1 MASSLTST
9 RATVEVIPSARR
21 LVGSLRD
28 LGYDF
33 VHAIAD
39 LVDNSIA
46 AGAGRVV
53 IDLKW
58 SGPDSWVRV
67 IDNGT
72 GMSGTEITE
81 AMRFGSERDYQ
92 VDDLGKFGLGLKT
105 ASLSQCRRLTVASR
119 MDRSQRR
126 IEVRRW
132 DLDYVQKSNK
142 WEIEVVGSGDRP
154 DTLIQPLQ
162 EHTGT
167 VVLWESLE
175 RVLKYKVAWGDNSKN
190 ALYRLAEQLDQHL
203 GMVFH
208 RFLSGEA
215 RRRKKLTITV
225 NGTAVEPWDP
235 YASGEKAT
243 EVFPPKEFEL
253 HTDNGKGIVRYQ
265 PYVLPTKEK
274 FSSVQAFERMSGP
287 ERWNRQQ
294 GFYIY
299 RADRM
304 IQSGGWSRMR
314 TADEHT
320 KLARA
325 AIDFYPDLDPAFEV
339 NVAKFRVTL
348 PPELKDQ
355 LEEPVERLVKRAKSV
370 YGGQNS
376 NGSQGSFASRG
387 GGNSTHGTGRPKGGA
402 GRGTTSGHLSRVSVK
417 SALERAAADAGE
429 TEAFRKIIRALVKRF
444 PELAHEFGF

>member
-1 MASSLTST
+1 MATSNSAT
-9 RATVEVIPSARR
+9 RSRVEVVPSARR
-21 LVGSLRD
+21 LIGSLRD

-46 AGAGRVV
+46 ANASRVV

-67 IDNGT
+67 IGQRDWHVRDRRSQRPCGLVPNGII
-72 GMSGTEITE
+72 E
-81 AMRFGSERDYQ
+81 
-92 VDDLGKFGLGLKT
+92 VDDLGKFGLRPENGLALAMPD
-105 ASLSQCRRLTVASR
+105 ASLLRAALIETNGVSR
-119 MDRSQRR
+119 FAGGTSITWRNR
-126 IEVRRW
+126 ING
-132 DLDYVQKSNK
+132 KSK
-142 WEIEVVGSGDRP
+142 FLVSTKDP
-154 DTLIQPLQ
+154 DTLVERLLQ

-175 RVLKYKVAWGDNSKN
+175 RVLKYKVAWGENSKN

-225 NGTAVEPWDP
+225 NGNRCANPGTRMR
-235 YASGEKAT
+235 SGEKAT

-253 HTDNGKGIVRYQ
+253 HSRRWKGYLVRYQ
-265 PYVLPTKEK
+265 PYRSPRQRK
-274 FSSVQAFERMSGP
+274 SSPVFRPFERMSGP
-287 ERWNRQQ
+287 EKWNRQQ

-320 KLARA
+320 KLAGA
-325 AIDFYPDLDPAFEV
+325 AIDFYPD
-339 NVAKFRVTL
+339 
-348 PPELKDQ
+348 
-355 LEEPVERLVKRAKSV
+355 S
-370 YGGQNS
+370 
-376 NGSQGSFASRG
+376 GSGVRG
-387 GGNSTHGTGRPKGGA
+387 
-402 GRGTTSGHLSRVSVK
+402 
-417 SALERAAADAGE
+417 ECC
-429 TEAFRKIIRALVKRF
+429 
-444 PELAHEFGF
+444 

>member
-1 MASSLTST
+1 MGSSSTST

-21 LVGSLRD
+21 LVRSLRD

-33 VHAIAD
+33 VHAMAD

-46 AGAGRVV
+46 AGASRVA

-67 IDNGT
+67 VDNGS
-72 GMSGTEITE
+72 GMSGTTITE
-81 AMRFGSERDYQ
+81 AMRFGSERDYEL
-92 VDDLGKFGLGLKT
+92 DDLGKFGLGLKT

-119 MDRSQRR
+119 IDRNQRR

-132 DLDYVQKSNK
+132 DLDLVEKSNR
-142 WEIEVVGSGDRP
+142 WEIEILGSDERE
-154 DTLIQPLQ
+154 DNLVEPLQ
-162 EHTGT
+162 DQTGT
-167 VVLWESLE
+167 VVLWEALE
-175 RVLKYKVAWGDNSKN
+175 RVLKYKVAWGESSKN
-190 ALYRLAEQLDQHL
+190 ALYKLAEQLDEHL

-235 YASGEKAT
+235 YAREEKAT
-243 EVFPPKEFEL
+243 EVFPSKEFEL
-253 HTDNGKGIVRYQ
+253 HTDEGKGAVRYQ
-265 PYVLPTKEK
+265 PYVLPPKEK
-274 FSSVQAFERMSGP
+274 FSSVRAFERMSGP
-287 ERWNRQQ
+287 EKWNRQQ

-339 NVAKFRVTL
+339 NIAKFRVTL
-348 PPELKDQ
+348 PPELKEQ
-355 LEEPVERLVKRAKSV
+355 LEEPVERLVKRAKAV
-370 YGGQNS
+370 YSGEKGAAA
-376 NGSQGSFASRG
+376 NGSGSSQRTTPRATAG
-387 GGNSTHGTGRPKGGA
+387 GGGTGKNVGSTPYK
-402 GRGTTSGHLSRVSVK
+402 RVEVK
-417 SALERAAADAGE
+417 NALEQAAADAGE
-429 TEAFRKIIRALVKRF
+429 VEALKKIVRALVKRF
-444 PELAHEFGF
+444 PELADEFGF

>member
-1 MASSLTST
+1 MGSSLTST
-9 RATVEVIPSARR
+9 RTTVEVIPSARR
-21 LVGSLRD
+21 LVRSLRD

-46 AGAGRVV
+46 AGAGRVA

-67 IDNGT
+67 TDNGT
-72 GMSGTEITE
+72 GMSGTTITE
-81 AMRFGSERDYQ
+81 AMRFGSERDYE

-119 MDRSQRR
+119 VDRNQRR

-132 DLDYVQKSNK
+132 DLDLVEKSNR
-142 WEIEVVGSGDRP
+142 WEIEVVGSDERQDNLVGS
-154 DTLIQPLQ
+154 LQ
-162 EHTGT
+162 DQTGT
-167 VVLWESLE
+167 VVLWEVLE
-175 RVLKYKVAWGDNSKN
+175 RVLKYKVAWGESSKN
-190 ALYRLAEQLDQHL
+190 ALYKLAEQLDQHL

-208 RFLSGEA
+208 RFLAGEA

-225 NGTAVEPWDP
+225 NRTAVEPWDP
-235 YASGEKAT
+235 YAREEKAT
-243 EVFPPKEFEL
+243 EVFPSKEFEL
-253 HTDNGKGIVRYQ
+253 HTDEGKGAVRYQ
-265 PYVLPTKEK
+265 PYVLPPKEK
-274 FSSVQAFERMSGP
+274 FSSLRAFERMSGP
-287 ERWNRQQ
+287 EKWNRQQ

-339 NVAKFRVTL
+339 NIAKFRVTL
-348 PPELKDQ
+348 PPELKEQ
-355 LEEPVERLVKRAKSV
+355 LEEPVERLVKRAKTV
-370 YGGQNS
+370 YSGEKGSGAGGS
-376 NGSQGSFASRG
+376 GAGGRAIPRGASG
-387 GGNSTHGTGRPKGGA
+387 AGGTGKNMGSVPYK
-402 GRGTTSGHLSRVSVK
+402 RVEVK
-417 SALERAAADAGE
+417 SALEQAAADAGE
-429 TEAFRKIIRALVKRF
+429 VEALRKIIRALAKRF
-444 PELAHEFGF
+444 PELADEFGF

>member
-1 MASSLTST
+1 MRSSPTSN

-21 LVGSLRD
+21 LVRSLRD

-33 VHAIAD
+33 VHAVAD

-46 AGAGRVV
+46 AGATRVA

-67 IDNGT
+67 VDNGT
-72 GMSGTEITE
+72 GMSGTTITE
-81 AMRFGSERDYQ
+81 AMRFGSERDYD

-119 MDRSQRR
+119 TDSAQRR

-132 DLDYVQKSNK
+132 NLDLVEKSNR
-142 WEIEVVGSGDRP
+142 WEIEILGSDERP
-154 DTLIQPLQ
+154 DNLVEPLQ
-162 EHTGT
+162 KQTGT

-175 RVLKYKVAWGDNSKN
+175 RVLKYKVAWGENSKN
-190 ALYRLAEQLDQHL
+190 ALYKLAEQVDQHL

-215 RRRKKLTITV
+215 RRRKKVSITV

-235 YASGEKAT
+235 YAREEEAT
-243 EVFPPKEFEL
+243 EEFPCKEFEL
-253 HTDNGKGIVRYQ
+253 YADEGKGVVRYQ
-265 PYVLPTKEK
+265 PFVLPARDK
-274 FSSVQAFERMSGP
+274 FSSVRAFERMSGP
-287 ERWNRQQ
+287 EKWNRQQ

-325 AIDFYPDLDPAFEV
+325 AIDFYPDLDSAFEV

-348 PPELKDQ
+348 PPELKDHLQ
-355 LEEPVERLVKRAKSV
+355 EPVERLVKRAKTV
-370 YGGQNS
+370 YSGTKDGRGP
-376 NGSQGSFASRG
+376 GSASR
-387 GGNSTHGTGRPKGGA
+387 SPL
-402 GRGTTSGHLSRVSVK
+402 GRGTARRETGGNAKQGTFKKEEIK
-417 SALERAAADAGE
+417 SALERAAAEAGE
-429 TEAFRKIIRALVKRF
+429 AEALKKIIRMLVRRF
-444 PELAHEFGF
+444 PELADELGF

>member
-1 MASSLTST
+1 MQSSTTSV

-21 LVGSLRD
+21 LVQSLRD

-33 VHAIAD
+33 VHAMAD
-39 LVDNSIA
+39 LVDNSLAAKASRIA
-46 AGAGRVV
+46 

-58 SGPDSWVRV
+58 DGPNSWVR
-67 IDNGT
+67 IADNGT
-72 GMSGTEITE
+72 GMSGSTITE
-81 AMRFGSERDYQ
+81 AMRFGSERDYE

-119 MDRSQRR
+119 VDRDQKR

-132 DLDYVQKSNK
+132 DLDLVSKSNK
-142 WEIEVVGSGDRP
+142 WEIEILGSDERP
-154 DTLIQPLQ
+154 DNLVEPLQ

-175 RVLKYKVAWGDNSKN
+175 RVLKYKIAWGENSKN
-190 ALYRLAEQLDQHL
+190 ALYKLAEHLDQHL

-215 RRRKKLTITV
+215 RRRKNLTITV

-235 YASGEKAT
+235 YARDEKAT
-243 EVFPPKEFEL
+243 EKYPSQEFEL
-253 HTDNGKGIVRYQ
+253 HTDEGKGLVRYQ
-265 PYVLPTKEK
+265 PFVLPAKEK
-274 FSSVQAFERMSGP
+274 FSSPRAFERMSGP
-287 ERWNRQQ
+287 EKWNRQQ

-325 AIDFYPDLDPAFEV
+325 VIDFYPDLDSAFEI

-348 PPELKDQ
+348 PPELKDE
-355 LEEPVERLVKRAKSV
+355 LEEPVERLIKRAKAV
-370 YGGQNS
+370 YAGQKNGFKPSPSGGS
-376 NGSQGSFASRG
+376 TSIPSGNGSKRYSAKDLAGP
-387 GGNSTHGTGRPKGGA
+387 TPKNQNFK
-402 GRGTTSGHLSRVSVK
+402 R
-417 SALERAAADAGE
+417 ALEQAAADADE
-429 TEAFRKIIRALVKRF
+429 TEALKKIIRAFCKRF
-444 PELAHEFGF
+444 PELADDFGF

>member
-9 RATVEVIPSARR
+9 RGTVEVIPSARR

-39 LVDNSIA
+39 LIDNSIA
-46 AGAGRVV
+46 AGAGRVA

-67 IDNGT
+67 VDNGA

-105 ASLSQCRRLTVASR
+105 ASLSQCRTLTVASR
-119 MDRSQRR
+119 TDRNQRR

-132 DLDYVQKSNK
+132 DLDYVEKSNR
-142 WEIEVVGSGDRP
+142 WEIEVVGPEDRKEN
-154 DTLIQPLQ
+154 LIEPLQ

-175 RVLKYKVAWGDNSKN
+175 RVLKYRVAWGENSKN
-190 ALYRLAEQLDQHL
+190 ALYKLAEQLDQHL

-208 RFLSGEA
+208 RFLSGQA
-215 RRRKKLTITV
+215 RRRKKLVITV
-225 NGTAVEPWDP
+225 NGTTVEPWDP
-235 YASGEKAT
+235 YASEEKAT
-243 EVFPPKEFEL
+243 ESFPSKEFEL
-253 HTDNGKGIVRYQ
+253 HTDKGKGIVRYQ
-265 PYVLPTKEK
+265 PYVLPPKEK

-325 AIDFYPDLDPAFEV
+325 AIDFYPDLDPVFEV
-339 NVAKFRVTL
+339 NIAKFRVTL

-355 LEEPVERLVKRAKSV
+355 LEEPVERLVKRAKTV
-370 YGGQNS
+370 YGGQN
-376 NGSQGSFASRG
+376 NGTSRAASSSSAGVNSFRG
-387 GGNSTHGTGRPKGGA
+387 ANSSKGGA
-402 GRGTTSGHLSRVSVK
+402 ARDAISSSTKVGIRD
-417 SALERAAADAGE
+417 ALDQSAADTGE
-429 TEAFRKIIRALVKRF
+429 EDAWKKIVRALVKRF

>member
-1 MASSLTST
+1 MGASLTAT
-9 RATVEVIPSARR
+9 RTTVEVIPSARR
-21 LVGSLRD
+21 LVRSLRD

-33 VHAIAD
+33 VHAVAD

-46 AGAGRVV
+46 ASASRVV

-58 SGPDSWVRV
+58 AGPDSWVRV
-67 IDNGT
+67 ADNGT
-72 GMSGTEITE
+72 GMSGTTITE
-81 AMRFGSERDYQ
+81 AMRFGSERDYEL
-92 VDDLGKFGLGLKT
+92 DDLGKFGLGLKT

-119 MDRSQRR
+119 VDRNQRR

-132 DLDYVQKSNK
+132 DLDLVEKSNR
-142 WEIEVVGSGDRP
+142 WEIEILGSDERH
-154 DTLIQPLQ
+154 DNLVEPLQ
-162 EHTGT
+162 EQTGT

-175 RVLKYKVAWGDNSKN
+175 RVLKYRVAWGESSKN
-190 ALYRLAEQLDQHL
+190 ALYKLAEQLDQHL

-215 RRRKKLTITV
+215 RRRKKLAITV

-235 YASGEKAT
+235 YAREQKAT
-243 EVFPPKEFEL
+243 EVFPSKEFEL
-253 HTDNGKGIVRYQ
+253 HTDDGKGAVRYQ
-265 PYVLPTKEK
+265 PYVLPPKEK
-274 FSSVQAFERMSGP
+274 FSSLRAFERMSGP
-287 ERWNRQQ
+287 EKWNRQQ

-299 RADRM
+299 RADRL

-355 LEEPVERLVKRAKSV
+355 LEEPVERLVKRAKAV
-370 YGGQNS
+370 YSGGKGTLTS
-376 NGSQGSFASRG
+376 SSSSRTGVGSFRG
-387 GGNSTHGTGRPKGGA
+387 GGATGGGTGKNTG
-402 GRGTTSGHLSRVSVK
+402 SRAFKRVEVR
-417 SALERAAADAGE
+417 SAFEQAAADAGE
-429 TEAFRKIIRALVKRF
+429 LEALKKIIRALAKRF
-444 PELAHEFGF
+444 PELADEFGF

>member
-1 MASSLTST
+1 MPPSLTST
-9 RATVEVIPSARR
+9 RATLELIPSARR
-21 LVGSLRD
+21 LIGSLRD

-33 VHAIAD
+33 VHAI
-39 LVDNSIA
+39 
-46 AGAGRVV
+46 GAGRIL

-58 SGPDSWVRV
+58 SGPESWVRV

-119 MDRSQRR
+119 MDRHQRR

-132 DLDYVQKSNK
+132 DLDYVEKSNK
-142 WEIEVVGSGDRP
+142 WEIEVVGSDDRP
-154 DTLIQPLQ
+154 ENLVEPLQ

-175 RVLKYKVAWGDNSKN
+175 RVLKYRVVWGENSKN

-208 RFLSGEA
+208 RFLSGQS

-225 NGTAVEPWDP
+225 NGTTVEPWDP
-235 YASGEKAT
+235 YASEEKAT
-243 EVFPPKEFEL
+243 EAFPPKEFEL

-265 PYVLPTKEK
+265 PYVLPARDK

-287 ERWNRQQ
+287 DKWNRQQ

-355 LEEPVERLVKRAKSV
+355 LEEPVERLVRRAKSV
-370 YGGQNS
+370 YSGGKSGPTTPSAS
-376 NGSQGSFASRG
+376 NTSVGSSRG
-387 GGNSTHGTGRPKGGA
+387 GRAVRASTSKTIA
-402 GRGTTSGHLSRVSVK
+402 STSTRIEVK
-417 SALERAAADAGE
+417 RAFEQAAADAGE
-429 TEAFRKIIRALVKRF
+429 LEALKKIIHALAKRF
-444 PELAHEFGF
+444 PELADEFGF

>member
-1 MASSLTST
+1 MASSSTST
-9 RATVEVIPSARR
+9 RVTVEVIPSARR
-21 LVGSLRD
+21 LVRSLRD

-39 LVDNSIA
+39 LVDNSVA
-46 AGAGRVV
+46 AGASRVA

-58 SGPDSWVRV
+58 AGPDSWVRV
-67 IDNGT
+67 TDNGT
-72 GMSGTEITE
+72 GMSGTTITE
-81 AMRFGSERDYQ
+81 AMRFGSERDYD

-119 MDRSQRR
+119 VDRNSRR

-132 DLDYVQKSNK
+132 DLDLVEKSNR
-142 WEIEVVGSGDRP
+142 WEIEILGSDERQ
-154 DTLIQPLQ
+154 DNLVEPLQ
-162 EHTGT
+162 EQTGT

-175 RVLKYKVAWGDNSKN
+175 RVLKYKVAWGESSKN
-190 ALYRLAEQLDQHL
+190 ALYKLAEQLDQHL

-225 NGTAVEPWDP
+225 NGTFVEPWDP
-235 YASGEKAT
+235 YARDEKAR

-253 HTDNGKGIVRYQ
+253 QTDDGKGIVRYQ
-265 PYVLPTKEK
+265 PYVLPPQDK
-274 FSSVQAFERMSGP
+274 FSSRQAFERMSGP
-287 ERWNRQQ
+287 EKWNRQQ

-339 NVAKFRVTL
+339 NVAKFRVVL
-348 PPELKDQ
+348 PPELKDL
-355 LEEPVERLVKRAKSV
+355 LEEPVERLVKRAKTV
-370 YGGQNS
+370 YSGE
-376 NGSQGSFASRG
+376 
-387 GGNSTHGTGRPKGGA
+387 KGGFKSSGSSSAFGAARA
-402 GRGTTSGHLSRVSVK
+402 GGPTRGSGGKNTVAMSPTRTDLKH
-417 SALERAAADAGE
+417 AFEQAAADAGE
-429 TEAFRKIIRALVKRF
+429 LHALKKIIRALVKRF
-444 PELAHEFGF
+444 PELANEFGL

>member
-1 MASSLTST
+1 MGSSSTST

-21 LVGSLRD
+21 LVRSLRD

-33 VHAIAD
+33 VHAMAD

-46 AGAGRVV
+46 AGASRVA

-67 IDNGT
+67 VDNGS
-72 GMSGTEITE
+72 GMSGTTITE
-81 AMRFGSERDYQ
+81 AMRFGSERDYEL
-92 VDDLGKFGLGLKT
+92 DDLGKFGLGLKT

-119 MDRSQRR
+119 IDRNQRR

-132 DLDYVQKSNK
+132 DLDLVEKSNR
-142 WEIEVVGSGDRP
+142 WEIEVLGSDERE
-154 DTLIQPLQ
+154 DNLVEPLQ
-162 EHTGT
+162 DQTGT
-167 VVLWESLE
+167 VVLWEALE
-175 RVLKYKVAWGDNSKN
+175 RVLKYKVAWGESSKN
-190 ALYRLAEQLDQHL
+190 ALYKLAEQLDEHL

-235 YASGEKAT
+235 YAREEKVT
-243 EVFPPKEFEL
+243 EVFPSKEFEL
-253 HTDNGKGIVRYQ
+253 HTDEGKGAVRYQ
-265 PYVLPTKEK
+265 PYVLPPKEK
-274 FSSVQAFERMSGP
+274 FSSVRAFERMSGP
-287 ERWNRQQ
+287 EKWNRQQ

-339 NVAKFRVTL
+339 NIAKFRVTL
-348 PPELKDQ
+348 PPELKEQ
-355 LEEPVERLVKRAKSV
+355 LEEPVERLVKRAKAV
-370 YGGQNS
+370 YSGEKGAAA
-376 NGSQGSFASRG
+376 NGSGSSQRTTPRATAG
-387 GGNSTHGTGRPKGGA
+387 GGGTGKNVGSTPYK
-402 GRGTTSGHLSRVSVK
+402 RVEVK
-417 SALERAAADAGE
+417 NALEQAAADAGE
-429 TEAFRKIIRALVKRF
+429 VEALKKIVRALVKRF
-444 PELAHEFGF
+444 PELADEFGF

>member
-1 MASSLTST
+1 
-9 RATVEVIPSARR
+9 VEVIPSARR
-21 LVGSLRD
+21 LVRSLRD

-39 LVDNSIA
+39 LIDNSIA
-46 AGAGRVV
+46 AGASRVA
-53 IDLKW
+53 IDLMW
-58 SGPDSWVRV
+58 SGPDSWIRV
-67 IDNGT
+67 MDNGT
-72 GMSGTEITE
+72 GMSGTTITE
-81 AMRFGSERDYQ
+81 AMRFGSERDYD

-119 MDRSQRR
+119 VDRNQRR

-132 DLDYVQKSNK
+132 DLDLVEKSNR
-142 WEIEVVGSGDRP
+142 WEIEILGSDERP
-154 DTLIQPLQ
+154 DNLVAPLQ
-162 EHTGT
+162 EQTGS

-175 RVLKYKVAWGDNSKN
+175 RVLKYKVAWGESSKN
-190 ALYRLAEQLDQHL
+190 ALYKLAEQLDQHL

-225 NGTAVEPWDP
+225 NGTVVEPWDP
-235 YASGEKAT
+235 YAREEKAR
-243 EVFPPKEFEL
+243 EVFPAKEFEL
-253 HTDNGKGIVRYQ
+253 QTDDGKGIVRYQ
-265 PYVLPTKEK
+265 PFVLPSQEK
-274 FSSVQAFERMSGP
+274 FSSRQAFERMSGP
-287 ERWNRQQ
+287 EKWNRQQ

-355 LEEPVERLVKRAKSV
+355 LEEPVERLVKRAKAVYSGERGGFKSSSGSSSGVGSV
-370 YGGQNS
+370 
-376 NGSQGSFASRG
+376 RG
-387 GGNSTHGTGRPKGGA
+387 GGATRSSGGKNTVPTAFKRTDLKGA
-402 GRGTTSGHLSRVSVK
+402 F
-417 SALERAAADAGE
+417 EQAAADAGE
-429 TEAFRKIIRALVKRF
+429 LNALKKIMRALTKRF
-444 PELAHEFGF
+444 PELADEFGF

>member
-1 MASSLTST
+1 MASSLASV

-21 LVGSLRD
+21 LIGSLRD

-33 VHAIAD
+33 VHAVAD

-46 AGAGRVV
+46 ARASHVA

-58 SGPDSWVRV
+58 GGPDSWVR
-67 IDNGT
+67 IADNGT

-81 AMRFGSERDYQ
+81 AMRFGSERDYEI
-92 VDDLGKFGLGLKT
+92 DDLGKFGLGLKT

-119 MDRSQRR
+119 MDRNQRR

-132 DLDYVQKSNK
+132 DLDHVEKSNR
-142 WEIEVVGSGDRP
+142 WEIEVVGPDDRP
-154 DTLIQPLQ
+154 ENLVEPLQ

-175 RVLKYKVAWGDNSKN
+175 RVLKYKVAWGENSKN
-190 ALYRLAEQLDQHL
+190 ALYKFAEQLDQHL

-208 RFLSGEA
+208 RFLSGQA

-225 NGTAVEPWDP
+225 NGTTVEPWDP
-235 YASGEKAT
+235 YASAEKAT
-243 EVFPPKEFEL
+243 EAFPAKEFEL
-253 HTDNGKGIVRYQ
+253 QTDTGKGTVRYQ
-265 PYVLPTKEK
+265 PYVLPPKEK
-274 FSSVQAFERMSGP
+274 FSCAQAFERMSGP
-287 ERWNRQQ
+287 EKWNRQQ

-304 IQSGGWSRMR
+304 IQSGGWCRMR

-325 AIDFYPDLDPAFEV
+325 AIDFYPDLDPSFEV
-339 NVAKFRVTL
+339 NIAKFRVIL

-355 LEEPVERLVKRAKSV
+355 LAEPVERLVKRAKTV
-370 YGGQNS
+370 YSGQS
-376 NGSQGSFASRG
+376 NGSSGGSSVPARNVGGVRG
-387 GGNSTHGTGRPKGGA
+387 SGRA
-402 GRGTTSGHLSRVSVK
+402 GRRSQGADRGISIKR
-417 SALERAAADAGE
+417 ALQEAAADAGE
-429 TEAFRKIIRALVKRF
+429 TAALKKIVSVLVKRF
-444 PELAHEFGF
+444 PELADDYGF

>member
-1 MASSLTST
+1 MGSSSTST

-21 LVGSLRD
+21 LVRSLRD

-33 VHAIAD
+33 VHAMAD

-46 AGAGRVV
+46 AGASRVA

-67 IDNGT
+67 VDNGS
-72 GMSGTEITE
+72 GMSGTTITE
-81 AMRFGSERDYQ
+81 AMRFGSERDYEL
-92 VDDLGKFGLGLKT
+92 DDLGKFGLGLKT

-119 MDRSQRR
+119 IDRNQRR

-132 DLDYVQKSNK
+132 DLDLVEKSNR
-142 WEIEVVGSGDRP
+142 WEIEILGSDERE
-154 DTLIQPLQ
+154 DNLVEPLQ
-162 EHTGT
+162 DQTGT
-167 VVLWESLE
+167 VVLWEALE
-175 RVLKYKVAWGDNSKN
+175 RVLKYKVAWGESSKN
-190 ALYRLAEQLDQHL
+190 ALYKLAEQLDEHL

-235 YASGEKAT
+235 YAREEKAT
-243 EVFPPKEFEL
+243 EVFPSKEFEL
-253 HTDNGKGIVRYQ
+253 HTDEGKGAVRYQ
-265 PYVLPTKEK
+265 PYVLPPKEK
-274 FSSVQAFERMSGP
+274 FSSVRAFERMSGP
-287 ERWNRQQ
+287 EKWNRQQ

-339 NVAKFRVTL
+339 NIAKFRVTL
-348 PPELKDQ
+348 PPELKEQ
-355 LEEPVERLVKRAKSV
+355 LEEPVERLVKRAKAV
-370 YGGQNS
+370 YSGEKGAAA
-376 NGSQGSFASRG
+376 NGSVSSQRTTPRATAGGS
-387 GGNSTHGTGRPKGGA
+387 GTGKNVGSTPYK
-402 GRGTTSGHLSRVSVK
+402 RVEVK
-417 SALERAAADAGE
+417 NALEQAAADAGE
-429 TEAFRKIIRALVKRF
+429 VEALKKIVRALVKRF
-444 PELAHEFGF
+444 PELADEFGF

>member
-1 MASSLTST
+1 MHSSSAST
-9 RATVEVIPSARR
+9 RVTVEVIPSARR
-21 LVGSLRD
+21 LIQSLRD

-39 LVDNSIA
+39 LIDNSIA
-46 AGAGRVV
+46 AKANRVA
-53 IDLKW
+53 IDMKW
-58 SGPDSWVRV
+58 NGPNSWVRV
-67 IDNGT
+67 TDNGT
-72 GMSGTEITE
+72 GMSGGTITE
-81 AMRFGSERDYQ
+81 AMRFGSERDYE

-119 MDRSQRR
+119 IDRDQRR

-132 DLDYVQKSNK
+132 DLDFVQKSNK
-142 WEIEVVGSGDRP
+142 WEIEILGSDERP
-154 DTLIQPLQ
+154 DILEEPLQ

-175 RVLKYKVAWGDNSKN
+175 RVLKYKVAWGERSQN
-190 ALYRLAEQLDQHL
+190 ALYKLAEQLDQHL

-215 RRRKKLTITV
+215 RRRKKLEIV
-225 NGTAVEPWDP
+225 INGTAVQPWDP
-235 YASGEKAT
+235 YARDEKAT
-243 EVFPPKEFEL
+243 EKFPPQEFEL
-253 HTDNGKGIVRYQ
+253 HTDEGKGLVRYQ
-265 PYVLPTKEK
+265 PFILPTKDK
-274 FSSVQAFERMSGP
+274 FSTVRAFEKMSGP

-304 IQSGGWSRMR
+304 IQSGGWCRMR

-325 AIDFYPDLDPAFEV
+325 AIDFYPDLDSAFEV

-355 LEEPVERLVKRAKSV
+355 LEEPAERLAKRAKAV
-370 YGGQNS
+370 YSGEKHGAGGGGTIGNGAS
-376 NGSQGSFASRG
+376 AKRTAHNNGSATSAKRSSFKR
-387 GGNSTHGTGRPKGGA
+387 
-402 GRGTTSGHLSRVSVK
+402 
-417 SALERAAADAGE
+417 ALEQAAADADE
-429 TEAFRKIIRALVKRF
+429 SEALRKIIRAFCKRF
-444 PELAHEFGF
+444 PELAGEFGF

>member
-1 MASSLTST
+1 MGFSSTST

-21 LVGSLRD
+21 LVRSLRD

-33 VHAIAD
+33 VHAMAD

-46 AGAGRVV
+46 AGASRVA

-67 IDNGT
+67 TDNGT
-72 GMSGTEITE
+72 GMSGTTITE
-81 AMRFGSERDYQ
+81 AMRFGSERDYD

-105 ASLSQCRRLTVASR
+105 ASLSQCRRLTIASR
-119 MDRSQRR
+119 ADRNQRR

-132 DLDYVQKSNK
+132 DLDLVEKSNR
-142 WEIEVVGSGDRP
+142 WEIEVLGSDERQ
-154 DTLIQPLQ
+154 DNLVEPLQ
-162 EHTGT
+162 EQTGT

-175 RVLKYKVAWGDNSKN
+175 RVLKYKVAWGESSKN
-190 ALYRLAEQLDQHL
+190 ALYKLAEQLDQHL

-215 RRRKKLTITV
+215 RRRKKLTVTV
-225 NGTAVEPWDP
+225 NGTSVEPWDP
-235 YASGEKAT
+235 YAREEKAT
-243 EVFPPKEFEL
+243 EVFPSKEFEL
-253 HTDNGKGIVRYQ
+253 HTDDGKGAVRYQ
-265 PYVLPTKEK
+265 PYVLPPKEK
-274 FSSVQAFERMSGP
+274 FSSVRAFERMSGP
-287 ERWNRQQ
+287 EKWNRQQ

-339 NVAKFRVTL
+339 NVAKFRVAL

-355 LEEPVERLVKRAKSV
+355 LEEPVERLVKRAKAVYSGEKGGFKSSSGSSV
-370 YGGQNS
+370 GV
-376 NGSQGSFASRG
+376 GSFRG
-387 GGNSTHGTGRPKGGA
+387 GGTAVRGGTGKNA
-402 GRGTTSGHLSRVSVK
+402 GPTASGRVDVK
-417 SALERAAADAGE
+417 KAFEQAAADAGE
-429 TEAFRKIIRALVKRF
+429 LEALKKIIRALAKRF
-444 PELAHEFGF
+444 PELADEFGF

>member
-1 MASSLTST
+1 MGPSSTST

-46 AGAGRVV
+46 AGASRVA

-67 IDNGT
+67 TDNGT
-72 GMSGTEITE
+72 GMSGTTITE
-81 AMRFGSERDYQ
+81 AMRFGSERDYD

-119 MDRSQRR
+119 VDRNQRR

-132 DLDYVQKSNK
+132 DLDMVEKSNR
-142 WEIEVVGSGDRP
+142 WEIEVLGSDERQ
-154 DTLIQPLQ
+154 DNLVEPLHEQ
-162 EHTGT
+162 TGT

-175 RVLKYKVAWGDNSKN
+175 RVLKYKVAWGESSKN
-190 ALYRLAEQLDQHL
+190 ALYKLAEQLDQHL

-215 RRRKKLTITV
+215 RRRKKLTITE

-235 YASGEKAT
+235 YAREEKAT
-243 EVFPPKEFEL
+243 EEFPSKEFEL
-253 HTDNGKGIVRYQ
+253 HTDDGKGVVRYQ
-265 PYVLPTKEK
+265 PYVLPPKEK
-274 FSSVQAFERMSGP
+274 FSSPRAFERMSGP
-287 ERWNRQQ
+287 EKWNRQQ
-294 GFYIY
+294 GLYIY

-325 AIDFYPDLDPAFEV
+325 AIDFYPDLDAAFEV

-355 LEEPVERLVKRAKSV
+355 LEEPVERLVKRAKTV
-370 YGGQNS
+370 YSGEKGGLTS
-376 NGSQGSFASRG
+376 PSGSRANAGSFRG
-387 GGNSTHGTGRPKGGA
+387 GGAARGRTGKSTGSTALK
-402 GRGTTSGHLSRVSVK
+402 RGEIK
-417 SALERAAADAGE
+417 SAFEQAAADAGE
-429 TEAFRKIIRALVKRF
+429 SEALKKIIRALAKRF
-444 PELAHEFGF
+444 PELADELGL

>member
-1 MASSLTST
+1 MGSSSASSRSL
-9 RATVEVIPSARR
+9 VEVIPSASR

-46 AGAGRVV
+46 ARATRVWV
-53 IDLKW
+53 NLNWD
-58 SGPDSWVRV
+58 GPESWVRV
-67 IDNGT
+67 VDNGS
-72 GMSGTEITE
+72 GMSGPTITE
-81 AMRFGSERDYQ
+81 AMRFGSARAYDI
-92 VDDLGKFGLGLKT
+92 DDLGKFGLGLKT
-105 ASLSQCRRLTVASR
+105 ASLSQCRTLTVASR

-132 DLDYVQKSNK
+132 DLDRIQKSNK
-142 WEIEVVGSGDRP
+142 WEIEIIGAEEKQDN
-154 DTLIQPLQ
+154 LLEPLQ
-162 EHTGT
+162 EQTGT

-175 RVLKYKVAWGDNSKN
+175 RVLKYKVAWGENSKK
-190 ALYRLAEQLDQHL
+190 ALYDLAEQLDKHL

-208 RFLSGEA
+208 RFLSGDA
-215 RRRKKLTITV
+215 RRRKKLAITV
-225 NGTAVEPWDP
+225 NGTVVEPWDP
-235 YASGEKAT
+235 YAQKEKAT
-243 EVFPPKEFEL
+243 EVLPQKEFEL
-253 HTDNGKGIVRYQ
+253 QTDGGKGTVRYQ
-265 PYVLPTKEK
+265 PFVLPTQEK
-274 FSSVQAFERMSGP
+274 FSSRQAFERMSGP
-287 ERWNRQQ
+287 EKWNRQQ

-339 NVAKFRVTL
+339 NIAKFRVTL

-355 LEEPVERLVKRAKSV
+355 LDEPVERLVKRAKTV
-370 YGGQNS
+370 Y
-376 NGSQGSFASRG
+376 NGEKSLGKPSLYSKSTSSSFG
-387 GGNSTHGTGRPKGGA
+387 GGGTRQDTRSENKKSVEIKRP
-402 GRGTTSGHLSRVSVK
+402 SLK
-417 SALERAAADAGE
+417 SAIEEAATDAGE
-429 TEAFRKIIRALVKRF
+429 LRALKKIIRIFVKRF
-444 PELAHEFGF
+444 PELANEFGF

>member
-1 MASSLTST
+1 MASSVTST
-9 RATVEVIPSARR
+9 RGTVEVIPSARR

-46 AGAGRVV
+46 AGAGRVA

-58 SGPDSWVRV
+58 SGPESWVRV
-67 IDNGT
+67 VDNGA

-105 ASLSQCRRLTVASR
+105 ASLSQCRTLTVASR
-119 MDRSQRR
+119 MDRNQRR

-132 DLDYVQKSNK
+132 DLDYVEKSNR
-142 WEIEVVGSGDRP
+142 WEIEVVGPDDRKEN
-154 DTLIQPLQ
+154 LIEPLQ

-175 RVLKYKVAWGDNSKN
+175 RVLKYRVAWGENSKN
-190 ALYRLAEQLDQHL
+190 ALYKLAEQLDQHL

-208 RFLSGEA
+208 RFLSGQA
-215 RRRKKLTITV
+215 RRRKKLVITV
-225 NGTAVEPWDP
+225 NGTTVEPWDP

-243 EVFPPKEFEL
+243 ESFPSKEFEL
-253 HTDNGKGIVRYQ
+253 HTDKGKGIVRYQ
-265 PYVLPTKEK
+265 PYVLPPKEK

-339 NVAKFRVTL
+339 NIAKFRVTL

-355 LEEPVERLVKRAKSV
+355 LEEPVERLVKRAKTV
-370 YGGQNS
+370 YGGQN
-376 NGSQGSFASRG
+376 NGASRAPSSSSMG
-387 GGNSTHGTGRPKGGA
+387 VKAFHDSNSSKGGTA
-402 GRGTTSGHLSRVSVK
+402 RDTMSSSTKVGIRD
-417 SALERAAADAGE
+417 ALDQAAADTDEGDAWK
-429 TEAFRKIIRALVKRF
+429 KIVRALIKRF

>member
-1 MASSLTST
+1 MGSSSTST
-9 RATVEVIPSARR
+9 RATLEVIPSARR
-21 LVGSLRD
+21 LVRSLRD

-39 LVDNSIA
+39 LIDNSIA
-46 AGAGRVV
+46 AGASRVA

-58 SGPDSWVRV
+58 SGPDSWIRV
-67 IDNGT
+67 TDNGT
-72 GMSGTEITE
+72 GMSGTTITE
-81 AMRFGSERDYQ
+81 AMRFGSERDYD

-119 MDRSQRR
+119 VDRNQRR

-132 DLDYVQKSNK
+132 DLDLVEKSNR
-142 WEIEVVGSGDRP
+142 WEIEILGSDERP
-154 DTLIQPLQ
+154 DNLVEPLQ
-162 EHTGT
+162 EQTGS

-175 RVLKYKVAWGDNSKN
+175 RVLKYKVAWGESSKN
-190 ALYRLAEQLDQHL
+190 ALYKFAEQLDQHL

-208 RFLSGEA
+208 RFLNGEA

-235 YASGEKAT
+235 YAREEKAT
-243 EVFPPKEFEL
+243 EVFPSKEFEL
-253 HTDNGKGIVRYQ
+253 HTDDGKGAVRYQ
-265 PYVLPTKEK
+265 PYVLPPKEK
-274 FSSVQAFERMSGP
+274 FSSLRAFERMSGP
-287 ERWNRQQ
+287 EKWNRQQ

-355 LEEPVERLVKRAKSV
+355 LEEPVERLVKRAKTV
-370 YGGQNS
+370 YSGEKGGFTS
-376 NGSQGSFASRG
+376 SSGSRTGVGSFRSG
-387 GGNSTHGTGRPKGGA
+387 GAARGGA
-402 GRGTTSGHLSRVSVK
+402 GKNTGSTGIRRGEVK
-417 SALERAAADAGE
+417 SAFEQAAADAGE
-429 TEAFRKIIRALVKRF
+429 LEALKKIIRALAKRF
-444 PELAHEFGF
+444 PELADEFGF